1 MNPSRA
7 ATARI
12 LAGRLLFCTTLW
24 MATTG
29 SGLQQRVAPPPAGAA
44 LPRLAPTVPVAA
56 AAAAR
61 VLAQSSDQLTQTGQV
76 GGTMTSVLQVG
87 DFAYVGQGT
96 RVVTFDL
103 SRADRPRLLSRGP
116 LLPDRVMD
124 LALAGDHVAALL
136 RRQGLVLL
144 DISRPA
150 EPRLMG
156 QSGPWPLGDA
166 ALALAVSGDLAVVG
180 SADALLTVDLT
191 DPQRPTRRG
200 ELRLGICSDVA
211 LVGKRAL
218 CANSSAVEV
227 IDVSQ
232 PDLPLP
238 LEAIAMNDGV
248 RGIAAT
254 DDLIYVGHGSALAVL
269 DLKLPSD
276 SRIVHQEPLGMEAH
290 QLQLDGGRIYA
301 ADRGRLSV
309 LDLTQPRAPKL
320 LSTLRLE
327 QPSDGTRETYG
338 LSAQG
343 GRVLMADDMAALQVI
358 DVADPRAPRKVGGF
372 ADLRYAQAVAL
383 GSTDRA
389 VVEDWAGSA
398 QLQVWDL
405 LNPAAMRLVG
415 ASNRSGIGA
424 GTGRIGLGG
433 RLACAAR
440 QSQGILLF
448 DIGDPAQPQ
457 LLSTLVTPGIARHCL
472 LLGTWALVAGD
483 RSFAVVDISNPS
495 SPRVLGQLDGIF
507 GAEAVDAVGARAYL
521 ATSEG
526 LVIVDLS
533 DPSRPRKLAALELA
547 DVTRDVAVAGRYAYL
562 AQRDEG
568 MAVVDIADSAQPR
581 LVGEVALRDGEC
593 GALVV
598 EGDRAVA
605 AAGATLYLI
614 DISSPEAPRLLHS
627 LPRPSGAAQLAMSRG
642 LIAVAEHAA
651 GVSFFRI
658 GVPPP
663 TTTPPPTRQATPT
676 SSGSPTPRPP
686 LPFRN
691 HLPRVAR
698 GR

>member
-1 MNPSRA
+1 
-7 ATARI
+7 
-12 LAGRLLFCTTLW
+12 
-24 MATTG
+24 
-29 SGLQQRVAPPPAGAA
+29 
-44 LPRLAPTVPVAA
+44 
-56 AAAAR
+56 
-61 VLAQSSDQLTQTGQV
+61 
-76 GGTMTSVLQVG
+76 MT
-87 DFAYVGQGT
+87 
-96 RVVTFDL
+96 
-103 SRADRPRLLSRGP
+103 
-116 LLPDRVMD
+116 
-124 LALAGDHVAALL
+124 
-136 RRQGLVLL
+136 
-144 DISRPA
+144 
-150 EPRLMG
+150 
-156 QSGPWPLGDA
+156 
-166 ALALAVSGDLAVVG
+166 
-180 SADALLTVDLT
+180 
-191 DPQRPTRRG
+191 
-200 ELRLGICSDVA
+200 
-211 LVGKRAL
+211 
-218 CANSSAVEV
+218 
-227 IDVSQ
+227 
-232 PDLPLP
+232 
-238 LEAIAMNDGV
+238 
-248 RGIAAT
+248 
-254 DDLIYVGHGSALAVL
+254 
-269 DLKLPSD
+269 
-276 SRIVHQEPLGMEAH
+276 
-290 QLQLDGGRIYA
+290 
-301 ADRGRLSV
+301 
-309 LDLTQPRAPKL
+309 
-320 LSTLRLE
+320 
-327 QPSDGTRETYG
+327 
-338 LSAQG
+338 
-343 GRVLMADDMAALQVI
+343 DDMAALQVI

-415 ASNRSGIGA
+415 VSNRSGIGA

-483 RSFAVVDISNPS
+483 KSFAVVDIGDRAPHGCSVS
-495 SPRVLGQLDGIF
+495 WMRSF
-507 GAEAVDAVGARAYL
+507 EAEAVDAVGAMAYL

-593 GALVV
+593 GTLVV

-651 GVSFFRI
+651 GVAFFRI

-663 TTTPPPTRQATPT
+663 TTTPPPTRQATPPAADRRPRARRCPSAAT
-676 SSGSPTPRPP
+676 SRVSPADADPALVALIRLISSLELWRRGVATEAQPR
-686 LPFRN
+686 F
-691 HLPRVAR
+691 AR
-698 GR
+698 A